1 MMRLHQ
7 PDQFFAIAQR
17 RVKGLIGTLAIAVA
31 LTPIVP
37 TLQQQGSVISIQMP
51 ISAAIAGTKSEMA
64 SLKKS
69 NKRWIEINLSTQRLI
84 AWQGKTWVDARII
97 SSGKSSTPTYTGVFA
112 IQSMYRSTVM
122 SGQGYS
128 VPDVPHAMF
137 YDGGYAIHGAYWHNS
152 FGTPVSHGCVNMSES
167 AAQWLFSWARVGTP
181 IVIHN

>member
-7 PDQFFAIAQR
+7 PIQLFSIAQR

-37 TLQQQGSVISIQMP
+37 TLQQQGSAISIQMP
-51 ISAAIAGTKSEMA
+51 ILAAIAGPKSEMA

-69 NKRWIEINLSTQRLI
+69 KKRWIEINLSTQRLI

-97 SSGKSSTPTYTGVFA
+97 SSGKRSTPTRTGVFA
-112 IQSMYRSTVM
+112 IQTMYRTTPM
-122 SGQGYS
+122 SGEGYS

-167 AAQWLFSWARVGTP
+167 AAQWLFSWAKVGTP

>member
-7 PDQFFAIAQR
+7 PTKFFSIAQR
-17 RVKGLIGTLAIAVA
+17 RVKGLIGTLAFAVA
-31 LTPIVP
+31 LMPILP
-37 TLQQQGSVISIQMP
+37 TLQQQGSTIFIQMP
-51 ISAAIAGTKSEMA
+51 ISAAIAGPKTEMA
-64 SLKKS
+64 NLKKS

-97 SSGKSSTPTYTGVFA
+97 SSGKSSTPTRTGVFA
-112 IQSMYRSTVM
+112 IQTMYRTTIM
-122 SGQGYS
+122 SGEGYS

-167 AAQWLFSWARVGTP
+167 AAQWLFSWAKVGTP